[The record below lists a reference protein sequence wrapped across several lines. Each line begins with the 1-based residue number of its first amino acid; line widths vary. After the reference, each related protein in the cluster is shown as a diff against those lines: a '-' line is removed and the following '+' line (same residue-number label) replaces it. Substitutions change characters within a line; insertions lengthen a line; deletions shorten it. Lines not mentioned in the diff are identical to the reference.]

1 MRHRKKGKILDRK
14 VGPRQLLLR
23 NLATSLVLYEK
34 IKTTKAKAQA
44 VRPLVE
50 RLVTLGKI
58 NTLYH
63 RRLLQK
69 QLLTENAAKKV
80 LEVLGP
86 RYKERQGGYTR
97 MINLK
102 QRQGDGAPV
111 VQIEFV

>member
-1 MRHRKKGKILDRK
+1 MRHQKKGKTLDRK
-14 VGPRQLLLR
+14 IGPRQLLLR
-23 NLATSLVLYEK
+23 NLATSFVLYEK

-50 RLVTLGKI
+50 RLVTLGKA
-58 NTLYH
+58 NTLHH
-63 RRLLQK
+63 RRLLQEE
-69 QLLTENAAKKV
+69 LLTENAVKKI

-86 RYKERQGGYTR
+86 RYKERRGGYTR

>member
-1 MRHRKKGKILDRK
+1 MRHRKKGKTLDRK

-23 NLATSLVLYEK
+23 NMAASLVLYEK
-34 IKTTKAKAQA
+34 IKTTRAKAQA

-50 RLVTLGKI
+50 RLVTLGKT
-58 NTLYH
+58 NTLYN

-69 QLLTENAAKKV
+69 QLFTENAIKKI

-86 RYKERQGGYTR
+86 RYKERKGGYTR
-97 MINLK
+97 MINIK

-111 VQIEFV
+111 VQVEFV